1 MLKIL
6 INTFKGMKCGS
17 FYACIK
23 NVCKM
28 GEKSHKCASIFYC
41 LVSRAA
47 IKKEKHWP
55 FANSFYPLEE
65 DAFFAKGG
73 RD

>member
-28 GEKSHKCASIFYC
+28 GEKRHKHASIFYC
-41 LVSRAA
+41 LGSRAA
-47 IKKEKHWP
+47 NKKREALAVCKKEVK
-55 FANSFYPLEE
+55 LV
-65 DAFFAKGG
+65 
-73 RD
+73 